1 MNLWMRLRFVAL
13 VISDRLLGTQLVER
27 ELERLNRRIKSY
39 EAQADAIQQQRE
51 NLSDLLLTA
60 QVELCVL
67 YLQQRYILQPQTW
80 LRFAPAEDPEEE
92 RGLDM
97 LIDRLVKQK
106 FASVHVDEIDESS
119 EGNEQTYVYHLRPD
133 WAAIIEQLY
142 SRKEHLDPETIS
154 WIERFLE

>member
-13 VISDRLLGTQLVER
+13 VVSDRLLGTQLVER
-27 ELERLNRRIKSY
+27 ELERMNQRIESY

-97 LIDRLVKQK
+97 LIDRLVKQD
-106 FASVHVDEIDESS
+106 FASVHIEEVDEGS
-119 EGNEQTYVYHLRPD
+119 EQTYVYHLRPD

-142 SRKEHLDPETIS
+142 SRKEHLDPETVS